1 MEAGLGRG
9 VQEYLTFQLHTFPAS
24 RSARTIWG
32 GKDSANEEIQT
43 LIQQPAYQALAKQGV
58 DDCGLVTLAQRTVGT
73 PFVGVVAS
81 TLVIAEA
88 LRLLHGGSLYEVMDG
103 DLRAPDMFQAHRSS
117 SIPPCDNRRSRFAL
131 VIRRF
136 AGDRHIVRVT
146 LDEASRGDMDVGGLR
161 ILAHL
166 RSQVEAIRPLGMEA
180 DIFERHR
187 AYAQPLTQRERDSLL
202 ALASS
207 SLLRDCFALMDAM
220 LVVGQKLEQEAI
232 RPVEVL
238 RHIN

>member
-1 MEAGLGRG
+1 
-9 VQEYLTFQLHTFPAS
+9 
-24 RSARTIWG
+24 
-32 GKDSANEEIQT
+32 
-43 LIQQPAYQALAKQGV
+43 
-58 DDCGLVTLAQRTVGT
+58 
-73 PFVGVVAS
+73 
-81 TLVIAEA
+81 
-88 LRLLHGGSLYEVMDG
+88 
-103 DLRAPDMFQAHRSS
+103 
-117 SIPPCDNRRSRFAL
+117 
-131 VIRRF
+131 
-136 AGDRHIVRVT
+136 
-146 LDEASRGDMDVGGLR
+146 MDVGGLR

-166 RSQVEAIRPLGMEA
+166 RGQVEAIRPLAMEA
-180 DIFERHR
+180 GIFERHR